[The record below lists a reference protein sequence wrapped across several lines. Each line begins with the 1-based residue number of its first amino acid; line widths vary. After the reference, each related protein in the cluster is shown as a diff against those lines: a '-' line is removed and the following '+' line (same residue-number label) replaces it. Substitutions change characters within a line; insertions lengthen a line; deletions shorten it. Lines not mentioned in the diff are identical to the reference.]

1 VRDAHLDAHGV
12 AMEAA
17 VEVRADQPAVSQG
30 SGPILI
36 VDDEEPLRRMCRQI
50 LTAKGYD
57 VHTAAHGEEAL
68 AMAAKTAYHI
78 VLLDLKMP
86 IMGGLECLHRLKDD
100 GCRAEIVMITGYG
113 NVPAAVDA
121 MKTGAC
127 DFIEKPFMP
136 EDLHAMLQDILIR
149 RDRRADL
156 SEDPVVAYIQQHATE
171 IGSRKDVANRLGVS
185 LERISTRVQEV
196 TGHSFRQFLHNCR
209 LELAKRLLETTELDI
224 SEISQRAGFQTIQH
238 FSRVFSQR
246 AGISPKNYRLQ
257 TRAHA

>member
-1 VRDAHLDAHGV
+1 
-12 AMEAA
+12 META
-17 VEVRADQPAVSQG
+17 VEDLAAGVNRPAVSQDA
-30 SGPILI
+30 GPILI

-50 LTAKGYD
+50 LNVRGYEVDTAGN
-57 VHTAAHGEEAL
+57 GEEAL
-68 AMAAKTAYHI
+68 TMAAETEYDI

-86 IMGGLECLHRLKDD
+86 IMGGLECLHRLKDA

-121 MKTGAC
+121 MKAGAC

-136 EDLHAMLQDILIR
+136 EDLHAMLQDILVR
-149 RDRRADL
+149 RERRADL
-156 SEDPVVAYIQQHATE
+156 SDDPVVAYIQQHATE

-196 TGHSFRQFLHNCR
+196 TGRSFRQFLHACR
-209 LELAKRLLETTELDI
+209 LDLAKRLLETTELDI
-224 SEISQRAGFQTIQH
+224 SAISQRTGFQTIQH
-238 FSRVFSQR
+238 FSRVFSKR

-257 TRAHA
+257 TRSQA